1 MKGNLIYGQSGGPTA
16 VINST
21 AAGVFLEALKH
32 EDKIEKVYAA
42 GHGIVGI
49 LEEEIY
55 DIGKE
60 DEEDL
65 LLLKQT
71 PSSALGSCRYKLADV
86 EEEDEDYFR
95 ILDVFRKYNIRYFL
109 YNGGN
114 DSMDTCSKIS
124 KFLAEHDYPCQVIG
138 VPKTIDNDLCGTDHC
153 PGYGSAARYIAVTM
167 REIYKDSVVYD
178 RPQVTV
184 VEIMGRHAGW
194 LTAASA
200 LASYKGAGP
209 DLIYLPEVTFDL
221 KRALADIKN
230 VFERKGKV
238 LICLSEGVQTAEGK
252 FLHELTSDNIST
264 DAFGHK
270 QLGGAA
276 ASFGALIKDQM
287 PAKVR
292 SIELSLMQRAA
303 AHLASKLDLEESFFA
318 GQEAVRAALAGKSDI
333 MIGFSRPETGE
344 YKTQI
349 INVPLSE
356 AANDEKTIPLSWI
369 QNDGNGVKQEFLD
382 YAFPLIQGAPQILL
396 DEDAMPRYAE
406 LKFHKIQ

>member
-303 AHLASKLDLEESFFA
+303 AHLASKLDLEESFLA

-406 LKFHKIQ
+406 LKFHKVQ